1 MGSSGDRIGE
11 ESFKKEVNKLL
22 KEEYK
27 NNYPNYITNP
37 FFEQALQN
45 VIDTHYK
52 KNKDYAESNN
62 PFSNFEDSAKSA
74 GIETWQSFEALIGT
88 KEARLRH
95 LMKKQ
100 EEEEPLNEPV
110 LDTYKDRAVYAV
122 LAYAYQLMLVGK
134 VASKAYIGK

>member
-1 MGSSGDRIGE
+1 MGSSGSRSGE
-11 ESFKKEVNKLL
+11 KSFKEPINKLL

-110 LDTYKDRAVYAV
+110 LDTYKDRAVYAI

-134 VASKAYIGK
+134 VASKAYIR